1 MRALLFA
8 CLAITGCSSN
18 PLANRISLPLGGS
31 DVYVNSMYG
40 PVGITSKVDPQ
51 DAEVLRELVRLR
63 AMVEAV
69 ARAQAQQRY
78 QQSAE
83 K

>member
-1 MRALLFA
+1 MRAILIA

-69 ARAQAQQRY
+69 ARAQAQQRC
-78 QQSAE
+78 QPSAE